1 MATIM
6 SQLNLK
12 MMGSKHDKV
21 LAYPSCCTRQVT
33 SSVNFARSLSHNIY
47 SNSRLLSTAYQSC
60 TSSSLRENYY
70 CNNVADPFAA
80 EKVVMMM
87 KPSVG
92 KSTNPGPS
100 IRDFVDTISRILAS
114 LLTYGVVFTFLTVP
128 ACFYA
133 SNSAWAVSS
142 GRIGGSSSSSSSS
155 SYGSSSS
162 SYGSSSSG
170 SYYYSDDDDEGYSKK
185 DDSSITHTCTCDTSC
200 TKCIDCQIRKNGKQE
215 KQEEENKSSTN
226 SSCSCNCHSTS
237 NVYVDMEEQKADDG
251 TMLIFQ
257 VGVLDKKRILQRN
270 LNNIAKNA
278 DTSTAYGLNC
288 TLKEVVKAL
297 LQHDNS
303 SLKFHDLSLEYQ
315 TYLTRGSLDKSFKK
329 NLNELLE
336 GFAGGGITLGNVNGV
351 KYRERIKVNRRV
363 DNEYTM
369 VTVMVLATGHYLIPK
384 KKEKGRKYFDS
395 LAVLQTL
402 QHIPKNQIQSVE
414 VFWSPQKEDEVL
426 SEEDIRR
433 CTKMAP
439 IEDGRI
445 FLI

>member
-237 NVYVDMEEQKADDG
+237 NVYVDMEEQKADDE

-384 KKEKGRKYFDS
+384 KKRREESTLTPSQCCKHFNISQKTKYSLLKYSGHHKKKMRFCRRKIYED
-395 LAVLQTL
+395 VLKWHQ
-402 QHIPKNQIQSVE
+402 
-414 VFWSPQKEDEVL
+414 
-426 SEEDIRR
+426 
-433 CTKMAP
+433 
-439 IEDGRI
+439 
-445 FLI
+445 